1 MLRIARHY
9 GIVDIQFLVGRNIID
24 GLILPICINNSCL
37 RSIIIDHF
45 RGPKA
50 KERLIQIYEND
61 SSAFRLFIAYL
72 CYEKVFKNVIFM
84 LKYRYELQKRMCF
97 LY

>member
-9 GIVDIQFLVGRNIID
+9 GIVDIQFLVGNKIID

-37 RSIIIDHF
+37 RSIIVDHF

-50 KERLIQIYEND
+50 KERLIPIYEND
-61 SSAFRLFIAYL
+61 SSAFRIFIAYL
-72 CYEKVFKNVIFM
+72 CYEKV
-84 LKYRYELQKRMCF
+84 YRILF
-97 LY
+97 LLLR